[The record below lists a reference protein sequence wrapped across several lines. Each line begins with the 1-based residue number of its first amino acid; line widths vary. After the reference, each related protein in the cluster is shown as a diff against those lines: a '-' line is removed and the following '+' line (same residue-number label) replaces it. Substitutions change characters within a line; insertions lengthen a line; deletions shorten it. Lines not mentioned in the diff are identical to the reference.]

1 MHEQFLQTPWLKQ
14 RPPLQQPKSTRQTQ
28 PATLARRRRQRWHSI
43 TSVQEVTKNLTNL
56 GVTSDVCLAP
66 QTGQQEDGR
75 IGADG
80 PPRGAQELEKTP
92 TVHAGNATTDAANMT
107 KSKNAKASNGRERLS
122 GGHERNGG
130 RGVHTH
136 AMTIAQ
142 YQPRRVLRDGE

>member
-1 MHEQFLQTPWLKQ
+1 MHEQFLQTLWLKQ

-28 PATLARRRRQRWHSI
+28 PATLARRRRQRWRSI

-80 PPRGAQELEKTP
+80 PPRGAQELEKMP
-92 TVHAGNATTDAANMT
+92 IEHAGNATTAAASMM
-107 KSKNAKASNGRERLS
+107 KSKSAKASNGRAR
-122 GGHERNGG
+122 RNGG
-130 RGVHTH
+130 HARNGERGVHTH
-136 AMTIAQ
+136 TMPIAQ
-142 YQPRRVLRDGE
+142 YQPRRVLRGGE